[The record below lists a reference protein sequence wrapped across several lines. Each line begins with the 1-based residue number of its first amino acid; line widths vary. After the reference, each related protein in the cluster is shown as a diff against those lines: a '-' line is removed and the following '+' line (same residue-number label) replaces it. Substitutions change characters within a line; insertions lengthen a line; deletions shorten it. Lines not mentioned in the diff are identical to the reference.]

1 MKNIEDKAFQAFID
15 NDALCQHTINE
26 LNAAGY
32 FRTNDSYY
40 RNMANRIIKSVA
52 MYSLQSRTC
61 VDEREIELIKML
73 SLGEYITPLTLKND
87 EFSSIIKDGS
97 FVNKRCNHIKLDKN
111 SRIFN
116 EKAFD
121 VVYRHIYYY
130 KSGIWNDGKKFVIG
144 HATKLIEIDA
154 NNICT
159 GRILNRCYLKDNEI
173 KHHSYFPKRPIN
185 ISVIATKYSDDIV
198 YYVKLGE
205 TGLDVIDNIYD
216 ILWTNSATIK
226 DKMLTKLDYSTI
238 TRAFKTI
245 QNKINK

>member
-1 MKNIEDKAFQAFID
+1 MKDIEDKAFQAFIN
-15 NDALCQHTINE
+15 NDALCQHAISE
-26 LNAAGY
+26 LTAAGY

-52 MYSLQSRTC
+52 MYSLQSRIC
-61 VDEREIELIKML
+61 VDEREVELIKIL

-87 EFSSIIKDGS
+87 EFSSIIKDDC

-121 VVYRHIYYY
+121 VVYRHVYDY
-130 KSGIWNDGKKFVIG
+130 KSGIWNNGKKFVIG

-159 GRILNRCYLKDNEI
+159 GRILSRCYLKDSEVKQHN
-173 KHHSYFPKRPIN
+173 YFPKCPVN
-185 ISVIATKYSDDIV
+185 VSVIATRYSNDII

-205 TGLDVIDNIYD
+205 TSLDIINNIYN
-216 ILWTNSATIK
+216 IVWANSAIIK
-226 DKMLTKLDYSTI
+226 DKMLTKLDYFTI
-238 TRAFKTI
+238 ARAFKTI
-245 QNKINK
+245 DNKLNK

>member
-1 MKNIEDKAFQAFID
+1 MKNIEDKAFQAFIN
-15 NDALCQHTINE
+15 NDALCQHAISE
-26 LNAAGY
+26 LTAAGY

-52 MYSLQSRTC
+52 MYSLQSRTY

-73 SLGEYITPLTLKND
+73 SLGE
-87 EFSSIIKDGS
+87 FSSIIKDGC

-111 SRIFN
+111 NRIFN

-130 KSGIWNDGKKFVIG
+130 KSGIWNDGKKFIING
-144 HATKLIEIDA
+144 ATKLIEIDA

-159 GRILNRCYLKDNEI
+159 GRILNRCYIKDEEI
-173 KHHSYFPKRPIN
+173 KRHSYFPKRPIN
-185 ISVIATKYSDDIV
+185 IYVIATRYSDDIV
-198 YYVKLGE
+198 YYVRLGE

-216 ILWTNSATIK
+216 IVWANSATIK

-238 TRAFKTI
+238 IRAFKTI
-245 QNKINK
+245 EKKINK

>member
-1 MKNIEDKAFQAFID
+1 MKDIEDKAFQAFIN
-15 NDALCQHTINE
+15 NDALCQHAISE
-26 LNAAGY
+26 LTAAGY

-52 MYSLQSRTC
+52 IYSLQSRTC
-61 VDEREIELIKML
+61 VDEREVELIKIL
-73 SLGEYITPLTLKND
+73 SLGEYIIPLTLKND
-87 EFSSIIKDGS
+87 EFSSIIKDGC
-97 FVNKRCNHIKLDKN
+97 FINKRCNHIKLDKN

-159 GRILNRCYLKDNEI
+159 GRILSRCYLKDDEV
-173 KHHSYFPKRPIN
+173 KHHSYFPKRPVN
-185 ISVIATKYSDDIV
+185 ISVIATKYSNDIV
-198 YYVKLGE
+198 YYVKLGD
-205 TGLDVIDNIYD
+205 TSLDIINNIYD
-216 ILWTNSATIK
+216 VVWANSAIIK
-226 DKMLTKLDYSTI
+226 DKMLTKLDYITI
-238 TRAFKTI
+238 ARAFKTI
-245 QNKINK
+245 DNKINK

>member
-1 MKNIEDKAFQAFID
+1 
-15 NDALCQHTINE
+15 
-26 LNAAGY
+26 
-32 FRTNDSYY
+32 
-40 RNMANRIIKSVA
+40 
-52 MYSLQSRTC
+52 
-61 VDEREIELIKML
+61 ML

-130 KSGIWNDGKKFVIG
+130 KSGVWNDGKKFVIS

-159 GRILNRCYLKDNEI
+159 GRILNRCYLKDDEI
-173 KHHSYFPKRPIN
+173 KHHSYFPKRSIN
-185 ISVIATKYSDDIV
+185 ISVIATKYPDDII
-198 YYVKLGE
+198 YYVRLDE
-205 TGLDVIDNIYD
+205 TSLNVIDNIYD

-238 TRAFKTI
+238 MRAFKTI
-245 QNKINK
+245 QNKTNK